1 MPKDQNA
8 WMQRAGT
15 DGCKNAEEEIQST
28 LYTSYGDTLGG
39 DLLFVAERNYSW
51 VRLRGCEPIAMRD
64 RIGRENV
71 QVYTRLFP

>member
-1 MPKDQNA
+1 
-8 WMQRAGT
+8 MQRAGT

-51 VRLRGCEPIAMRD
+51 ADFADASQLRCGIE
-64 RIGRENV
+64 
-71 QVYTRLFP
+71 

>member
-51 VRLRGCEPIAMRD
+51 ADFADASQLRCEI
-64 RIGRENV
+64 E
-71 QVYTRLFP
+71 